1 MNIFFISLLAFFLT
15 LFLFRR
21 MIPIM
26 KKYILY
32 KPNKRSSH
40 TVPKPSGG
48 GIIFVIISLL
58 LCSIFKFWI
67 PLICLP
73 LAILGFIDD
82 IGNVPSAIRY
92 LIQLITSYILLQ
104 SSPVIDNFSSN
115 LSTINI
121 LLIYSFLI
129 ISSTAVINFI
139 NFMDGIDGLV
149 ASCMGIIFLVLS
161 ISSNQLLFYLVAPL
175 LGFLYF
181 NWFPSKIF
189 MGDVGSTYLGALF
202 VGCLFNIQGYANQ
215 LSISLIALP
224 LLLDP
229 FICVLRRI
237 KNGDSVFLPHKLHLY
252 QRLHQNGM
260 SHGQVSKIY
269 LSMTIILAFS
279 FLFLPMNYLILL
291 SILIVFFGIYLDKE
305 YALPFDNN

>member
-1 MNIFFISLLAFFLT
+1 MNIFLVSFLVFFLT
-15 LFLFRR
+15 LFLFRLI
-21 MIPIM
+21 IPVM
-26 KKYILY
+26 KKFVLY

-40 TVPKPSGG
+40 NFPKPSGG
-48 GIIFVIISLL
+48 GIIFVIISVIF
-58 LCSIFKFWI
+58 CSFFKFWI

-82 IGNVPSAIRY
+82 IGHVPSSIRY
-92 LIQLITSYILLQ
+92 LTQLIVSFLLLNNTT
-104 SSPVIDNFSSN
+104 VFENFSYETSFLN
-115 LSTINI
+115 FFFIKT
-121 LLIYSFLI
+121 FLI
-129 ISSTAVINFI
+129 IFSTAIINFI

-149 ASCMGIIFLVLS
+149 ASCMGIIFLIIS
-161 ISSNQLLFYLVAPL
+161 IFSNQLLLFLVAPL

-202 VGCLFNIQGYANQ
+202 VGCLFNIQGFVNQ
-215 LSISLIALP
+215 LSIILVALP

-237 KNGDSVFLPHKLHLY
+237 KNRDAIFLPHKLHLY

-260 SHGQVSKIY
+260 SHGKVSIIYLCVTIILGFTFLY
-269 LSMTIILAFS
+269 LSM
-279 FLFLPMNYLILL
+279 PYLILL
-291 SILIVFFGIYLDKE
+291 SILVFFLGVYLE
-305 YALPFDNN
+305 QRYAIPFDNS